1 MCGIV
6 GAAARRD
13 VVGTLIAG
21 LKALEYRGYDSA
33 GIALLTDAGLER
45 VRTKGKVRE
54 LESLHAAQPI
64 AGFTGIAH
72 TRWATHG
79 APNTVNAHPI
89 ASRDSVAV
97 VHNGIIENHDEL
109 RAEMRALGYEFA
121 TQTDTEVI
129 AHLIEHEHAAGKTLL
144 QSVQAVIPRL
154 RGAYAIA
161 VLSKREPGHV
171 VGARRGSPMVVGMAE
186 NEQFIASDI
195 HALLPVTRK
204 FIYLAEGDIAE
215 ISVDSVRV
223 LDEHGNDVQ
232 RPVKTAHFGADA
244 VERGEY
250 RHYML
255 KEIHEQPQAIA
266 DTLEGR
272 IAGGHVLTEIFGV
285 GARELLTKTRNVH
298 LVACGSSYHA
308 ALVAR
313 YWIESFAGIPCNV
326 EIASE
331 YRYRD
336 VVVPADTLFVTISQ
350 SGETADT
357 LAALKLA
364 KTRGGSA
371 RNGGP
376 SHAYLTSLAICN
388 VPESSIVRESA
399 LTLMTRAG
407 PEIGVAST
415 KAFTTQLAA
424 LALLALELARHHG
437 LDTARYEALVR
448 QLETLPGAVRD
459 ALALDARIRQMA
471 ERFVAKDHA
480 LFLGRG
486 TQFPIAMEGALKL
499 KEISYIHAEAYPAG
513 ELKHGPLA
521 LVDEDMPVI
530 AVAPNDHLLEKLKSN
545 LEEVRARGG
554 ELYVLAD
561 EDVASHMPQGNG
573 HLLTLP
579 RCGAMIAPIVFTIP
593 LQLLAYHVAVLRGT
607 DVDQPRNLA
616 KSVTVE

>member
-33 GIALLTDAGLER
+33 GIALLTDKGLER
-45 VRTKGKVRE
+45 VRTKGKVHE
-54 LESLHAAQPI
+54 LEALHASQPI

-79 APNTVNAHPI
+79 VPNTVNAHPMV
-89 ASRDSVAV
+89 SRDNIAV
-97 VHNGIIENHDEL
+97 VHNGIIENHEEL
-109 RAEMRALGYEFA
+109 RAELKALGFEFVSD
-121 TQTDTEVI
+121 TDTEVI
-129 AHLIEHEHAAGKTLL
+129 AHLIEHYQNEGADLLAAVQRTL
-144 QSVQAVIPRL
+144 PRL

-161 VLSKREPGHV
+161 VISMREPGRV
-171 VGARRGSPMVVGMAE
+171 IGARRGSPMVAGLADG
-186 NEQFIASDI
+186 EQFIASDI
-195 HALLPVTRK
+195 HALLPVTRR
-204 FIYLAEGDIAE
+204 FVYLAEGDIADAT
-215 ISVDSVRV
+215 INGITIY
-223 LDEHGNDVQ
+223 DEHGAKVD
-232 RPVKTAHFGADA
+232 RPVKQAHFGADA

-255 KEIHEQPQAIA
+255 KEIHEQPQALA

-272 IAGGHVLTEIFGV
+272 IAGGHILTEIFGV
-285 GARELLTKTRNVH
+285 GARELLTKTRCVH
-298 LVACGSSYHA
+298 LIACGSSYHA

-313 YWIESFAGIPCNV
+313 YWIESLAGVPCNV

-336 VVVPADTLFVTISQ
+336 VVVPGDTLFVTISQ

-364 KTRGGSA
+364 KSKT
-371 RNGGP
+371 
-376 SHAYLTSLAICN
+376 YLATLAICN

-424 LALLALELARHHG
+424 LALFALELGRHHG
-437 LDTARYEALVR
+437 LDATRYAAYVQ
-448 QLETLPGAVRD
+448 QLEALPGAVRD
-459 ALALDARIRQMA
+459 ALALDERIKAMA
-471 ERFVAKDHA
+471 ERFVAKDHT

-521 LVDEDMPVI
+521 LVDEAMPVI

-561 EDVASHMPQGNG
+561 ASVARNMRQDSG
-573 HLLTLP
+573 HLLALP
-579 RCGAMIAPIVFTIP
+579 PCGELIAPIVFTIP
-593 LQLLAYHVAVLRGT
+593 LQLLAYHVAVQRGT

>member
-13 VVGTLIAG
+13 VVSTLIGG

-33 GIALLTDAGLER
+33 GIALLTERGLER
-45 VRTKGKVRE
+45 VRTKGKVRD
-54 LESLHAAQPI
+54 LEALQASQPI
-64 AGFTGIAH
+64 AGHTGIAH

-89 ASRDSVAV
+89 DSRGNVAV
-97 VHNGIIENHDEL
+97 VHNGIIENHDALREEL
-109 RAEMRALGYEFA
+109 RALGFEFA
-121 TQTDTEVI
+121 TQTDTEVV
-129 AHLIEHEHAAGKTLL
+129 AHLIEHYQSGGVDLL
-144 QSVQAVIPRL
+144 DAVRQAIARL

-161 VLSKREPGHV
+161 VISKRDPGRV
-171 VGARRGSPMVVGMAE
+171 IGARRGSPMVAGLADG
-186 NEQFIASDI
+186 EQFIASDI
-195 HALLPVTRK
+195 HALLPVTRR
-204 FIYLAEGDIAE
+204 FVYLAEGDV
-215 ISVDSVRV
+215 VDATIDRIRIY
-223 LDEHGNDVQ
+223 DEHGAEVE
-232 RPVKTAHFGADA
+232 RPVKEAHFGADA

-272 IAGGHVLTEIFGV
+272 ISAGHILTEIFGV
-285 GARELLTKTRNVH
+285 GARELLTRTRNVH
-298 LVACGSSYHA
+298 LIACGSSYHA

-313 YWIESFAGIPCNV
+313 YWIESLAGIPCNV

-331 YRYRD
+331 YRYREA
-336 VVVPADTLFVTISQ
+336 VVPADTLFVTVSQ
-350 SGETADT
+350 SGETADS

-364 KTRGGSA
+364 KSKG
-371 RNGGP
+371 
-376 SHAYLTSLAICN
+376 YLSTLGICN
-388 VPESSIVRESA
+388 VPESSIVRESE

-415 KAFTTQLAA
+415 KAFVTQLTA

-437 LDTARYEALVR
+437 LDAKRYESLVR

-459 ALALDARIRQMA
+459 ALGLDADIKQLA
-471 ERFVAKDHA
+471 ERFGDKQHA

-486 TQFPIAMEGALKL
+486 AQFPIAMEGALKL

-521 LVDEDMPVI
+521 LVDESMPVV

-561 EDVASHMPQGNG
+561 ADVAQHVPLGRG
-573 HLLTLP
+573 HLVTLP
-579 RCGAMIAPIVFTIP
+579 ACGEMIAPIVFTVP
-593 LQLLAYHVAVLRGT
+593 LQLLAYHVAVLKGT